1 MEVGLF
7 LIHVLVGALVAAHGA
22 QKLFGAFGG
31 PGLEGFGGFLASLG
45 LRPQRAL
52 AVAAGA
58 TEVAGGVL
66 LALGLAMPLA
76 ALLIVSV
83 MLVAAR
89 TAHAG
94 KGLWV
99 SEGGWELPLVL
110 GAVAVGLV
118 FNGAGQWSLDA
129 VIGWDVAGL
138 VWGLGALALGVLGG
152 LGVLVAGRA
161 RESARHA
168 TPAGA

>member
-31 PGLEGFGGFLASLG
+31 PGLEGFGGFLTSLG
-45 LRPQRAL
+45 LRPQR
-52 AVAAGA
+52 
-58 TEVAGGVL
+58 
-66 LALGLAMPLA
+66 PLA

-99 SEGGWELPLVL
+99 SEGGWELPLAYGV
-110 GAVAVGLV
+110 VAVGLA
-118 FNGAGQWSLDA
+118 FHGAGQWSLDA

-138 VWGLGALALGVLGG
+138 AWGLGALALGLLGG

>member
-1 MEVGLF
+1 MEFGLF
-7 LIHVLVGALVAAHGA
+7 LIHVLAGALVAAHGA

-66 LALGLAMPLA
+66 LALGLATPLA

-83 MLVAAR
+83 IPVAAR

-110 GAVAVGLV
+110 GAVAVGLA

-129 VIGWDVAGL
+129 VIGWDIAGL
-138 VWGLGALALGVLGG
+138 VWGVAALALGVVGG
-152 LGVLVAGRA
+152 LGVLVAGRE
-161 RESARHA
+161 RRSTRHA
-168 TPAGA
+168 ETVGV